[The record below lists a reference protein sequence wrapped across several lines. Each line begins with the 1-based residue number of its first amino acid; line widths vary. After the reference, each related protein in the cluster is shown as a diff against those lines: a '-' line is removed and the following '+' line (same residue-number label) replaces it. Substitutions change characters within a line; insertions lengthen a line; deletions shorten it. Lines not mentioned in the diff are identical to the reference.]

1 MRGPQCSG
9 PIRRTELLHQKH
21 SFVGAPPPPVW
32 QLPSPGLWL
41 PWRFLKQFKIF
52 GLVLGNR
59 SCTLMVVFFFFVKL
73 GKITHWSIIRP
84 AETGRPSLYGS
95 RMYNVLCP
103 AEVPAKE
110 GRRDGT
116 PELGSIQLSI
126 PSPSLCFWH
135 LGTLT
140 NVIPSSP
147 SGDGVFPGPSRRVS
161 RLYLHVANRRE

>member
-1 MRGPQCSG
+1 MLRT
-9 PIRRTELLHQKH
+9 IRRTELLHQKH
-21 SFVGAPPPPVW
+21 SIVGAPPPPVW

-59 SCTLMVVFFFFVKL
+59 SCTLMVAFFSSSSNWARLHTGLSL
-73 GKITHWSIIRP
+73 GPLKPADPPSTGAVCTTCCVLLRFRQRRVGGMTHQSW
-84 AETGRPSLYGS
+84 A
-95 RMYNVLCP
+95 
-103 AEVPAKE
+103 
-110 GRRDGT
+110 
-116 PELGSIQLSI
+116 LSSSA
-126 PSPSLCFWH
+126 SPVHLSAFWH

-161 RLYLHVANRRE
+161 RLYLQVANRQE

>member
-9 PIRRTELLHQKH
+9 PLEEQNCFTRNTVSWEHPHPQSGSSRPQACGCL
-21 SFVGAPPPPVW
+21 G
-32 QLPSPGLWL
+32 G
-41 PWRFLKQFKIF
+41 FLKQFKIF

-59 SCTLMVVFFFFVKL
+59 SCTLMVAFFSSSSNWARL
-73 GKITHWSIIRP
+73 HTIIRP

-110 GRRDGT
+110 GRRDDT
-116 PELGSIQLSI
+116 PELGSVQLSI

-161 RLYLHVANRRE
+161 RLYLQVANRQE